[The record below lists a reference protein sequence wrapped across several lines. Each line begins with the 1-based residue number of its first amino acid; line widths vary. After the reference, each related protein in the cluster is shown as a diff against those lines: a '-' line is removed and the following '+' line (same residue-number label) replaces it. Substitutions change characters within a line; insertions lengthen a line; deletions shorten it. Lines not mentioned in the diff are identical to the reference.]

1 MAVYLNTG
9 TPGAGKT
16 LFTLWTVE
24 QRRLN
29 DNKEYHDKWVAQGS
43 DADNLPLERDVY
55 YFNINVKNLPWIRLE
70 KPEDWLDKPIGS
82 IFVFDECQEAFP
94 PRANS
99 STPPKYVAELAKA
112 RHQGYDLY
120 FVTQHPTFV
129 DPYIRKLAEEHNH
142 LMRPYGAKRAVVH
155 TWKGVKD
162 NCDKSRKDSLT
173 SSFAY
178 PKEVYSWY
186 KSAEVHTH
194 KFKLP
199 TKIKLLLLIPLFLA
213 ACVYGVVSYFNK
225 KLEPPKPLVQTLN
238 TKTTPGT
245 ISSGSVKQA
254 FDPASFK
261 TRIDDIP
268 WSAPRYDDLTQPT
281 VAPRIAGCFA
291 FKNECKCITQQGTSY
306 QTSKKFCLIA
316 IKNGIFQDF
325 EDGSGGGGRRETS
338 SKQEPQTARNEPL
351 KPLPSSVQEKTAHV
365 DSGFNLPVPT
375 VQQKYDN
382 RYTSQPSGGIY
393 AKALPD
399 SKVISGNQ

>member
-1 MAVYLNTG
+1 MAIYLNTG

-24 QRRLN
+24 QRRIK
-29 DNKEYHDKWVAQGS
+29 DNKEYHDKWVADGS
-43 DADNLPLERDVY
+43 DANHPPLERDVY
-55 YFNINVKNLPWIRLE
+55 YFNINVKNLPWIRLDN
-70 KPEDWLDKPIGS
+70 PQDWMDKPVGS
-82 IFVFDECQEAFP
+82 LFVFDECQEAFP

-178 PKEVYSWY
+178 PKEVYGWY

-199 TKIKLLLLIPLFLA
+199 TKIKMLLLIPLLLG
-213 ACVYGVVSYFNK
+213 ACIYGVVRYFDK
-225 KLEPPKPLVQTLN
+225 KIEAAKPVPVASTAQTRN
-238 TKTTPGT
+238 AMTST
-245 ISSGSVKQA
+245 GSVKLA

-281 VAPRIAGCFA
+281 VAPRIAGCMVMR
-291 FKNECKCITQQGTSY
+291 KKCKCITQQGTDY
-306 QTSKKFCLIA
+306 KTSEKFCLIA
-316 IKNGIFQDF
+316 IQNGIFQDF
-325 EDGSGGGGRRETS
+325 EDGGGAGRAAS
-338 SKQEPQTARNEPL
+338 SKSESQASKNEPL
-351 KPLPSSVQEKTAHV
+351 KALTSTPLEKPAQA
-365 DSGFNLPVPT
+365 DSGFNLPVRS
-375 VQQKYDN
+375 VQQQYGEQH
-382 RYTSQPSGGIY
+382 TTQPSGALY
-393 AKALPD
+393 AKALPGTNTML
-399 SKVISGNQ
+399 GNR